1 MVMPPRVRSFSSYTP
16 KTTIPIA
23 SGHEF
28 QTHELVVCEA
38 KRVVATFM
46 KKSNKGKGGEV
57 K

>member
-38 KRVVATFM
+38 KRVVATCM

>member
-1 MVMPPRVRSFSSYTP
+1 MPPKVRSFSSYTP

-28 QTHELVVCEA
+28 QTHELVVCKA
-38 KRVVATFM
+38 KRVVAACM
-46 KKSNKGKGGEV
+46 KESNKGNGGEV